1 MDDRLKAVAAI
12 FDSNAKLFRGTMAD
26 MTETAWFHR
35 PGDAN
40 HLAFLAMHLVGAR
53 HYTVKFSG
61 GASTDPL
68 EVYHGGA
75 RSIDSTA
82 RFPVGRRSKHRLG
95 RGRADSAEYAGWR
108 FRGVPGPSQR
118 SPVSCPRT
126 RAARCAHLS
135 GPARSVSP
143 GADGPPAPDLRPA
156 RAGVA
161 LMHGYRV
168 VNSIFWM
175 IHTPIGLPPYS
186 AGRNFIERAIRS
198 AACSN

>member
-1 MDDRLKAVAAI
+1 MEDRLKAVAAI

-82 RFPVGRRSKHRLG
+82 RFPSVDEVSTAWDEVAPILQ
-95 RGRADSAEYAGWR
+95 STLAG
-108 FRGVPGPSQR
+108 
-118 SPVSCPRT
+118 VSGEFLDQASGLPFP
-126 RAARCAHLS
+126 AP
-135 GPARSVSP
+135 GPARLDALTFLAQHEAYHL
-143 GADGPPAPDLRPA
+143 GQMALLRRICGLPAPEWR
-156 RAGVA
+156 
-161 LMHGYRV
+161 
-168 VNSIFWM
+168 
-175 IHTPIGLPPYS
+175 
-186 AGRNFIERAIRS
+186 
-198 AACSN
+198 